1 MIPSRWNRALTG
13 LLLGFVGITA
23 IAGGAALVVGEI
35 SGDQSGLLVPAPS
48 YLEGSPFSSYLVPGL
63 LLAVVVGGAQLT
75 ALAVLVRRPALAPA
89 VTAMA
94 AYTIL
99 IWIFVQMIII
109 PFSPLQLVYFLAGL
123 AEIGL
128 VVSASGILRAED
140 RPVVDRSPADVGST

>member
-1 MIPSRWNRALTG
+1 MIAARWNRALTG

-23 IAGGAALVVGEI
+23 IAGGAALVVGEAM
-35 SGDQSGLLVPAPS
+35 GDQSGLLVPDSS
-48 YLEGSPFSSYLVPGL
+48 YLEGTPFTSYLVPGL
-63 LLAVVVGGAQLT
+63 LLAVVVGGVQLA

-89 VTAMA
+89 ATSMA

-123 AEIGL
+123 AELGL
-128 VVSASGILRAED
+128 VIAAAGVLTNETPA
-140 RPVVDRSPADVGST
+140 VDARSRVDAR